1 MSEQATARVEATHAY
16 CPACSE
22 ESAIDRE
29 GRCLWCG
36 GRTRRKIRNG
46 GKPAGVYGKLSNDH
60 LRALH
65 VAHMQGTSIRELGRR
80 IYERMGYASPQ
91 TAAMGISTGWK
102 RLSLPARPQGEATSK
117 SNVERRT
124 PGSPGTA
131 DRSTYKKWLRR
142 KAGAQ
147 RPCQGVRLSYPRK
160 GEPCQRWAMHGS
172 DYCLQHDPDRRAEVV
187 ARVEAAR
194 EAAPNQPKGERV
206 SA

>member
-46 GKPAGVYGKLSNDH
+46 GKPAGVYGKLTDDH

-65 VAHMQGTSIRELGRR
+65 VAHMQGTSMRELGRR
-80 IYERMGYASPQ
+80 VYERMGYASAKSA
-91 TAAMGISTGWK
+91 TGAMQKGWQ
-102 RLSLPARPQGEATSK
+102 RLNLPTRDRLDAIRL
-117 SNVERRT
+117 SNVERAT

-147 RPCQGVRLSYPRK
+147 RPCRGVRLSHPRK